1 MGKANTQIATRDNV
15 NSKRHGAFIT
25 GTSGGT
31 YMKKCV
37 TRKAVTDIEY
47 LAATNRTN
55 TSKILFD
62 TNYYGWYD
70 QHQNIMTVTRSSTSS
85 GIYYI
90 NAENIYIY
98 RNTYNQQSV
107 AYVNIP
113 FSSYNS
119 VSTSVTLLSN
129 WPNSGGT
136 SNYENVALFSKR
148 LTNVPTNTIITINYT
163 CSVNGNVSD
172 SSFSNGIGNVS
183 SVPPYNSNIVMG
195 IVVTDDTGY
204 VIASKSSSTIYN
216 SSSYI
221 NSFSFSS
228 TNSTINIYF
237 IFPEITISFYSPDE
251 QYYTGLDVTIAVD
264 MEYYESY
271 YDQSYKCV
279 QYQDINRIGGT
290 FPCKCFI
297 YNNKSSNAKLDYVK
311 ARVSLTSTVGQGT
324 WTDIGSVDPGTVNK
338 TWSGTITCTLP
349 ASIDLSKQYYLYV
362 ECGYTNAN
370 QQWYGGWGTGGA
382 NSNASI
388 YCGKQTWGYT
398 PVVPLNSVTGGVA
411 VKNVLNYCYISSA
424 AGSMCPGLQG
434 RTSTRTALFR
444 IE

>member
-15 NSKRHGAFIT
+15 NSKRLGAFV
-25 GTSGGT
+25 TSTIGGT
-31 YMKKCV
+31 YLKKCV

-55 TSKILFD
+55 TSKILFYAND
-62 TNYYGWYD
+62 YGSYD
-70 QHQNIMTVTRSSTSS
+70 QRQNIMTVTRSSTSS
-85 GIYYI
+85 GNHYI
-90 NAENIYIY
+90 NSENIYIY

-119 VSTSVTLLSN
+119 VSTSVTLTSN
-129 WPNSGGT
+129 WPNSGDT
-136 SNYENVALFSKR
+136 SNYENVALFSQR
-148 LTNVPTNTIITINYT
+148 LTNVPTNNIITINYEGT
-163 CSVNGNVSD
+163 INGNTCD
-172 SSFSNGIGNVS
+172 MIFSNGIGNVS
-183 SVPPYNSNIVMG
+183 SVPAYSGKIIMG

-204 VIASKSSSTIYN
+204 VIASKSPSTI
-216 SSSYI
+216 SSYYTSG
-221 NSFSFSS
+221 SFSFSS

-237 IFPEITISFYSPDE
+237 IFPEINVVFYPSSQE
-251 QYYTGLDVTIAVD
+251 YYTGLDVTFAAE

-271 YDQSYKCV
+271 YDQTYKCV

-290 FPCKCFI
+290 FPCMYYI

-324 WTDIGSVDPGTVNK
+324 WTDIGNVSIGTVDS
-338 TWSGTITCTLP
+338 TTSGTITCTLP
-349 ASIDLSKQYYLYV
+349 ASIDLSKQYYFYV
-362 ECGYTNAN
+362 ECGYTNNN

-382 NSNASI
+382 NSNAST

-398 PVVPLNSVTGGVA
+398 PVVPLNSVTGGAA

-424 AGSMCPGLQG
+424 TGSMWPGLQG